1 MGSCANFIIRDVTLD
16 KTQDRSNDKLG
27 LPVSIQ
33 FPPVLISA
41 RCRRFIK
48 QSLIPHLQANNR
60 EIVRKFLPVDKVFAT
75 KSYFLNLMYF
85 YLINVFQVFSPF
97 V

>member
-1 MGSCANFIIRDVTLD
+1 MTILGCLCQS
-16 KTQDRSNDKLG
+16 TQ
-27 LPVSIQ
+27 I
-33 FPPVLISA
+33 PPVLISA

>member
-1 MGSCANFIIRDVTLD
+1 MTS
-16 KTQDRSNDKLG
+16 LG
-27 LPVSIQ
+27 YLCQSTQ